1 MRLIADGGSTKVHW
15 VLYEEE
21 KHISDIFTPGINPSV
36 RPADLI
42 VSLLRQHLIP
52 QLRQI
57 QSIDAVEYYGAGC
70 RGDACDIM
78 KHALGC
84 ILPQAAYITVDS
96 DMSGACRAMSEG
108 KSSIVCILG
117 TGANSC
123 LYDGEKIIDNVPPL
137 GYILGDEG
145 SGAWLGKTLLA
156 DILKEMLP
164 EEITREFNKRY
175 RLGYDELIRHI
186 YRPAAND
193 PAANGFLASFAPFLS
208 EHINCPE
215 IERIVTTGFNLFF
228 ERNIM
233 LYYRRHAAI
242 TPCSLPLNFVG
253 SVAASFKPQLINTAL
268 NHGLPEPSIRRSPLA
283 RHISLS

>member
-36 RPADLI
+36 MPADLI

-96 DMSGACRAMSEG
+96 DMSGACRALS
-108 KSSIVCILG
+108 
-117 TGANSC
+117 
-123 LYDGEKIIDNVPPL
+123 
-137 GYILGDEG
+137 
-145 SGAWLGKTLLA
+145 
-156 DILKEMLP
+156 
-164 EEITREFNKRY
+164 
-175 RLGYDELIRHI
+175 LIHI
-186 YRPAAND
+186 
-193 PAANGFLASFAPFLS
+193 
-208 EHINCPE
+208 
-215 IERIVTTGFNLFF
+215 
-228 ERNIM
+228 
-233 LYYRRHAAI
+233 
-242 TPCSLPLNFVG
+242 
-253 SVAASFKPQLINTAL
+253 
-268 NHGLPEPSIRRSPLA
+268 
-283 RHISLS
+283 